1 MDSSKASSLKKK
13 VKEQPER
20 KSFVKSGSLTE
31 DDYIRIIHD
40 LEAHQVQLEV
50 QIGKLSLQE
59 ENAVRV
65 SERFR
70 VLRDVISEILDLH
83 DLDSIYSYITE
94 TLHKYLPDTI
104 IIFNSV
110 DEQKETV
117 RLEKIAGIENKFLNM
132 VFQVSGFNPTGKKF
146 KLIDTHDRYLR
157 SGDFI
162 EFQGNLAEFAASDV
176 SPVIARTIEKLIG
189 LHKIYTIGIKKEE
202 RLLSSIHFFTFNNR
216 AIYDRS
222 FIEAFVK
229 QAGIVIQKKM
239 AENALKA
246 SEEKYRNIF
255 ENIQD
260 VYYEAAIEG
269 TILEVSPSINSFTK
283 GLYTRKELIGK
294 SVYEFYANAC
304 ERESFLSALRENE
317 EILDY
322 EIPLKNKDGSI
333 IPCLVS
339 SKLVFDA
346 SGYPKIVGSMHDI
359 TKRRKIEE
367 SLRES
372 EEKFRDIFKN
382 SPIGIWEEDFS
393 GVKQRFEFLR
403 ASGVSDF
410 KKHLDENPSEIAYL
424 ASLVQVLSVNNTSI
438 KMLDGKTKDQI
449 LEGLNSFF
457 VEESMPVFKQEMVAL
472 ESGQWHFEC
481 EIPII
486 TFKGHKRLFQ
496 LSLAVPK
503 KYRDSLARVLIS
515 FLDITERKQADDNLR
530 ESEERYRSLF
540 TEMQEG
546 FALHE
551 IICDE
556 NGRPCDYRFLELNP
570 AFEKMTGLL
579 ADDIRGKRV
588 LEVLPSTESYWIDTY
603 GSVATTGRFTELEN
617 YSQALDKHFHVVA
630 FSPGK
635 NQFATVFSDITENKQ
650 VQEQLIMQSKFRQL
664 LIEIS
669 SAFINLSLEE
679 VDATINQSL
688 ELMGKFVGA
697 DRAYIF
703 DFDDKTG
710 ICTNTHEWCEDGI
723 EAQKDNLQNV
733 PLSPDW
739 IKTFRGAEVVYVDD
753 VLALQA
759 GETRSILEPQGI
771 KSLVAVPMMDKGF
784 CIGFIGFD
792 SVKQHHTYSV
802 TEKQLLIVSAQLL
815 VNIKLRIQSDEIIIA
830 AKEKAEENDRL
841 KSAFLANMSHEIR
854 TPLNSIIGFAELVVD
869 PYFEQEQHAEFAQM
883 ISESGNNLLSIIS
896 DIMDLS
902 KIEAGQLD
910 VKKCKVEVNQL
921 MVSLK
926 REFSHKASKKGIE
939 LRLSPSNPNDKILIE
954 SDETII
960 RQVLVNFIGN
970 SIKFTENGFIELNI
984 SRTATHIQ
992 FQVKDTGIGIPE
1004 TYHDKIFER
1013 FRQVETAH
1021 TRKYGGNG
1029 LGLAISKSL
1038 VELLGGTIWM
1048 ESEVGKGSSFNFS
1061 IPLK

>member
-1 MDSSKASSLKKK
+1 MHKK
-13 VKEQPER
+13 VEDQPE
-20 KSFVKSGSLTE
+20 SNIFVKSGSLTE

-40 LEAHQVQLEV
+40 LEAHQVQLEM

-65 SERFR
+65 SERFK
-70 VLRDVISEILDLH
+70 VLRDLSSEILDLH
-83 DLDSIYSYITE
+83 DLDGIYSYIAA

-104 IIFNSV
+104 ILVHSV
-110 DEQKETV
+110 DEETKTV
-117 RLEKIAGIENKFLNM
+117 RLEKIAGIGNKFLNQ

-146 KLIDTHDRYLR
+146 KLINTHDMYLR

-202 RLLSSIHFFTFNNR
+202 HLLAAIHFFTFNNR
-216 AIYDRS
+216 VIYDRS

-255 ENIQD
+255 ENVQD
-260 VYYEAAIEG
+260 VYYESAIDG
-269 TILEVSPSINSFTK
+269 TILDVSPSIKAFSK
-283 GLYTRKELIGK
+283 GLYTREELVGK
-294 SVYEFYANAC
+294 SMYDLYANDG
-304 ERESFLSALRENE
+304 ERESLLSALRENG

-322 EIPLKNKDGSI
+322 EIFLKNKDGLV

-346 SGYPKIVGSMHDI
+346 SGRPKKIVGSVHNI
-359 TKRRKIEE
+359 TKRKNTEE
-367 SLRES
+367 S
-372 EEKFRDIFKN
+372 
-382 SPIGIWEEDFS
+382 
-393 GVKQRFEFLR
+393 
-403 ASGVSDF
+403 
-410 KKHLDENPSEIAYL
+410 
-424 ASLVQVLSVNNTSI
+424 
-438 KMLDGKTKDQI
+438 
-449 LEGLNSFF
+449 
-457 VEESMPVFKQEMVAL
+457 
-472 ESGQWHFEC
+472 
-481 EIPII
+481 
-486 TFKGHKRLFQ
+486 
-496 LSLAVPK
+496 
-503 KYRDSLARVLIS
+503 
-515 FLDITERKQADDNLR
+515 LR

-540 TEMQEG
+540 TEMHEG

-556 NGRPCDYRFLELNP
+556 SGRPCDYRFLEVNP
-570 AFEKMTGLL
+570 AFEKMTGLR
-579 ADDIRGKRV
+579 ADDIRGKRI

-603 GSVATTGRFTELEN
+603 GSVALTGQFTEVEN
-617 YSQALDKHFHVVA
+617 YSEALGKYFHVVA
-630 FSPGK
+630 FSPMK
-635 NQFATVFSDITENKQ
+635 NQFATVFSDITENRQ

-669 SAFINLSLEE
+669 SAFINLSLED
-679 VDATINQSL
+679 VDATIIQSL

-703 DFDDKTG
+703 DFDDKSG
-710 ICTNTHEWCEDGI
+710 LCTNTHEWCEDGI

-733 PLSPDW
+733 PLSHEW
-739 IKTFRGAEVVYVDD
+739 IGTFRGAEVVYIDD

-759 GETRSILEPQGI
+759 GETRSVLEPQGI

-854 TPLNSIIGFAELVVD
+854 TPLNAIIGFAELVVD
-869 PYFEQEQHAEFAQM
+869 PYFEEEQHAEFAQM

-902 KIEAGQLD
+902 KIEAGQID
-910 VKKCKVEVNQL
+910 IQKRKVEVNQL
-921 MVSLK
+921 MASLK
-926 REFSHKASKKGIE
+926 KEFSHKASQKGIE
-939 LRLSPSNPNDKILIE
+939 LRLSPSNPKDEILIE
-954 SDETII
+954 SDETKI

-970 SIKFTENGFIELNI
+970 SIKFTENGFIELGI
-984 SRTATHIQ
+984 SRTDTHVQ
-992 FQVKDTGIGIPE
+992 FHVKDTGIGIPE
-1004 TYHDKIFER
+1004 AYHDKIFER